1 MQLQIYLE
9 EMKISVLTVMQLCC
23 ANIARTVNCAVLLC
37 KHDTNIDMWH
47 NRAFYLSRS
56 EEASDERVLQFRE
69 FSHFLRYQ
77 DGVFVI

>member
-1 MQLQIYLE
+1 
-9 EMKISVLTVMQLCC
+9 MKVIPLTLSSLCRV
-23 ANIARTVNCAVLLC
+23 AVAKMLNCAVLLC

-56 EEASDERVLQFRE
+56 EEASDERVLQFGG